1 MRETPIDPELPI
13 LDELGQALY
22 DGALASERRPVEHR
36 PAEHRPAER
45 QLAEHQPAAH
55 RRARR
60 ARAARVAH
68 GGSRMRLVFARLLRR
83 PLLVLPLLVVLGG
96 GAVAL
101 AASGVLRSGSAVPA
115 TPYLTPGAQLGVPLA
130 RRSRLIAESV
140 PDPVGGPPW
149 SMRVVRTSRDFICV
163 QVGRLY
169 GGQLGVIGEDGAF
182 RDDRRFHP
190 LPLSAISEVP
200 GQFLSTCEPSNLT
213 ASLEVSGMPASAE
226 LPTPTA
232 GTLGKPSEERRL
244 NFGLLGRDAV
254 SVTYRSNGR
263 SVTTPVQPGTGAYLI
278 VLPGVRPA
286 PRSVADG
293 GKVADGRLVPVGV
306 LSEITYRLGHGVCE
320 ERAIT
325 APRGPQACPR
335 GNAFVPAVKPRDL
348 HRAIHVSLRVIR
360 GARSVLVP
368 SGAGRGRTPSPR
380 AARGVSYEAIVAFRA
395 PFAVRSALSD
405 YSIEIPDCRDGG
417 GAEARALERNIRAGE
432 LVRAHVLV
440 FANDCRARMTIKV
453 HYHASASV
461 LLSPR
466 EETLV
471 GVAIVRKPPGAAIV
485 RQPPPA
491 GRPPRAR

>member
-1 MRETPIDPELPI
+1 MRETPIDPKLPI

-22 DGALASERRPVEHR
+22 EGALTAERRRVEHHRVEHR
-36 PAEHRPAER
+36 GRAEHG
-45 QLAEHQPAAH
+45 
-55 RRARR
+55 
-60 ARAARVAH
+60 RVVH
-68 GGSRMRLVFARLLRR
+68 GRSRVRSVLARLLRR
-83 PLLVLPLLVVLGG
+83 PLLALPLLVVLGG

-101 AASGVLRSGSAVPA
+101 AATGILRSGSAVPA
-115 TPYLTPGAQLGVPLA
+115 TPHLTPDAQLGVPLA
-130 RRSRLIAESV
+130 GRSRLIPDSV

-149 SMRVVRTSRDFICV
+149 SMRVVRTSRDFLCM

-169 GGQLGVIGEDGAF
+169 GTQLGVIGVDGAF
-182 RDDRRFHP
+182 HDDQRFHP

-200 GQFLSTCEPSNLT
+200 GRFLSTCEPSNLT
-213 ASLEVSGMPASAE
+213 SSLEVSGMPASAE
-226 LPTPTA
+226 LPTSTA

-244 NFGLLGRDAV
+244 YFGLLGRDAV

-278 VLPGVRPA
+278 VLPGARPA

-293 GKVADGRLVPVGV
+293 GKVADGRLVPVGI
-306 LSEITYRLGHGVCE
+306 LSEITYRLRGGVCE
-320 ERAIT
+320 ERTIT
-325 APRGPQACPR
+325 SPRGPKACPR
-335 GNAFVPAVKPRDL
+335 GSAFVAPVKPRDL

-405 YSIEIPDCRDGG
+405 YSVEIPDCRG

-432 LVRAHVLV
+432 LVRARVLV
-440 FANDCRARMTIKV
+440 FANDCRARMTFEV

-461 LLSPR
+461 LPSPR

-471 GVAIVRKPPGAAIV
+471 GIASIRKPPGVAIVRE
-485 RQPPPA
+485 PPA
-491 GRPPRAR
+491 GLPPRAH

>member
-1 MRETPIDPELPI
+1 MHKTPIDPQLPI

-22 DGALASERRPVEHR
+22 EGALASERRLVEHQSTG
-36 PAEHRPAER
+36 HSST
-45 QLAEHQPAAH
+45 EHQPTG
-55 RRARR
+55 RRRGRR
-60 ARAARVAH
+60 GRAER

-115 TPYLTPGAQLGVPLA
+115 TRYLTPDARLGVPLA
-130 RRSRLIAESV
+130 GRSRLIAESV

-149 SMRVVRTSRDFICV
+149 SMRVVRTSRDFLCMQI
-163 QVGRLY
+163 GRLY
-169 GGQLGVIGEDGAF
+169 GGQLGVIGVDGAF
-182 RDDRRFHP
+182 HDDRRFHL

-200 GQFLSTCEPSNLT
+200 GRFLSTCEPSSLT
-213 ASLEVSGMPASAE
+213 SSLEVSGMPTSAE
-226 LPTPTA
+226 LPVG
-232 GTLGKPSEERRL
+232 GTLGKPSAERRL
-244 NFGLLGRDAV
+244 YFGLLGPDAV
-254 SVTYRSNGR
+254 SVTYRQRGR

-278 VLPGVRPA
+278 VLPGARPA

-306 LSEITYRLGHGVCE
+306 LSEITYRLGRGVCE
-320 ERAIT
+320 ERTIT
-325 APRGPQACPR
+325 APRGPKACPR
-335 GNAFVPAVKPRDL
+335 GHAFVPPVKPHDL
-348 HRAIHVSLRVIR
+348 HRVIHVSLHVIR

-395 PFAVRSALSD
+395 PFGVRSALSD
-405 YSIEIPDCRDGG
+405 YSVEIPDCRG

-453 HYHASASV
+453 HYHASTSV

-471 GVAIVRKPPGAAIV
+471 GVAIVRKPPPAA
-485 RQPPPA
+485 RA
-491 GRPPRAR
+491 PRAH